1 VKLGSSDDNT
11 IIATKMEEVEAMMD
25 PEEKSISI
33 YKYSN
38 DTTINISGYGF

>member
-25 PEEKSISI
+25 PEEKSI

>member
-1 VKLGSSDDNT
+1 
-11 IIATKMEEVEAMMD
+11 MMD

-38 DTTINISGYGF
+38 DTTINISGYGFWFTKK